1 LGQQLGHQAFVIIH
15 EEHLMPAKR
24 ELTMRQIRQI
34 LRLVRDGVSAREI
47 ARMLG
52 VARSTIQDNLKRAEA
67 AGLAWPLPV
76 ELSDD
81 VLEERLFARTGV
93 KRGFRRRP
101 EPDWAALACE
111 LKRPGVNLMLLW
123 EEYRAQ
129 HPEGYAYS
137 RFCDLFREFE
147 RRLSPVMRQEH
158 PAGDKVFVDYSGKK
172 IGIVDRTTGVV
183 REAEIFIG
191 VLGASSFTYAEA
203 SWTQGLP
210 DWIGAHV
217 RMFRC
222 FGGVPRLVVPDNLKS
237 GVQKASF
244 YDPEINRSY
253 GMMAGHY
260 GVGILPAR
268 PRRPRDKAKVEA
280 GVRFAQSYILGRLRR
295 QTFFSLAEANQAISL
310 MVERINAHVMRR
322 LGKSRQELFETVERP
337 ALAALPDSDY
347 EFAEWRFARVSLDY
361 HVELDGFFYS
371 VPHKLIREQVDT
383 RLTERMVEIFHRGK
397 RVAVHQRRYG
407 GRRHGTDPEHMPS
420 SHRRYAEWTPER
432 FRRWG
437 ASIGHETEGLVTAIL
452 ANRPHPE
459 QGFRT
464 CLGVLRLFKD
474 LDPARAERVAARA
487 VAIGALTYKSIA
499 SILANNLDRA
509 AAAPEPQAVT
519 THANLRGAGYF
530 H

>member
-1 LGQQLGHQAFVIIH
+1 MRRLVTIH

-47 ARMLG
+47 GRMLG

-67 AGLAWPLPV
+67 AGLAWPLPA
-76 ELSDD
+76 ELTDA
-81 VLEERLFARTGV
+81 VLEERLFARAGV

-101 EPDWAALACE
+101 EPDWTALVCE
-111 LKRPGVNLMLLW
+111 MKRPGVNLMVLW
-123 EEYRAQ
+123 EEYRET
-129 HPEGYAYS
+129 HPEGYGYS

-147 RRLSPVMRQEH
+147 ARLSPVMRQEH
-158 PAGDKVFVDYSGKK
+158 PAGDKVFVDYSGKR
-172 IGIVDRTTGVV
+172 IPIVDRASGLVH
-183 REAEIFIG
+183 EAEIFVA

-203 SWTQGLP
+203 SWTQTLP

-217 RMFRC
+217 RMFRF

-237 GVQKASF
+237 GVNKASF

-253 GMMAGHY
+253 GMMAAHY

-280 GVRFAQSYILGRLRR
+280 GVRFAQSYILGRLRK
-295 QTFFSLAEANQAISL
+295 QTFFSLAEANQAIAGAL
-310 MVERINAHVMRR
+310 ERINTHVMRR
-322 LGKSRQELFETVERP
+322 LGVSRRHLFETVEQP
-337 ALAALPDSDY
+337 ALAPLPHTDY
-347 EFAEWRFARVSLDY
+347 EFAEWRFARVSPDY
-361 HVELDGFFYS
+361 HIELDGFFYS
-371 VPHKLIREQVDT
+371 VPHQLIRQQVDT
-383 RLTERMVEIFHRGK
+383 RATARTIEIFYRGK
-397 RVAVHQRRYG
+397 RIAVHQRRYG
-407 GRRHGTDPEHMPS
+407 GRRHGTDPDHMPS

-437 ASIGHETEGLVTAIL
+437 ASIGPETEGLIVAIL
-452 ANRPHPE
+452 AHRPHPE

-474 LDPARAERVAARA
+474 LDPARAETVAARA
-487 VAIGALTYKSIA
+487 IAVGALTYKSIA
-499 SILANNLDRA
+499 SIIATKLDRTTPLA
-509 AAAPEPQAVT
+509 AEPQAVVA
-519 THANLRGAGYF
+519 HPNLRGSDYF

>member
-1 LGQQLGHQAFVIIH
+1 VIIH

-34 LRLVRDGVSAREI
+34 LRLARDGVSAREI
-47 ARMLG
+47 ARLLG

-67 AGLAWPLPV
+67 AGLTWPLPAD
-76 ELSDD
+76 LTDD
-81 VLEERLFARTGV
+81 VLENRLFARTGV

-101 EPDWAALACE
+101 EPDWPALACE

-129 HPEGYAYS
+129 HPDGYAYS
-137 RFCDLFREFE
+137 RFCDLYREFE
-147 RRLSPVMRQEH
+147 QRLSPVMRQEH
-158 PAGDKVFVDYSGKK
+158 AAGDKVFVDYSGKK

-183 REAEIFIG
+183 QEAEIFVA

-203 SWTQGLP
+203 SWTQALP

-217 RMFRC
+217 RMFRF
-222 FGGVPRLVVPDNLKS
+222 FGGVPRLIVPDNLKS
-237 GVQKASF
+237 AVHKASF

-253 GMMAGHY
+253 GMMAAHY
-260 GVGILPAR
+260 GVGIVPAR
-268 PRRPRDKAKVEA
+268 PYKPRDKAKVEA

-295 QTFFSLAEANQAISL
+295 QTFFSLAEANQAITGVL
-310 MVERINAHVMRR
+310 ERMNDHVMRR
-322 LGKSRQELFETVERP
+322 LGKSRRQLFETLERP
-337 ALAALPDSDY
+337 ALAPLPETDH

-383 RLTERMVEIFHRGK
+383 RLTLRMVEIFHRGQ
-397 RVAVHQRRYG
+397 RVAVHERRHGGRRYG
-407 GRRHGTDPEHMPS
+407 TDPDHMPS
-420 SHRRYAEWTPER
+420 AHRRYAEWTPER

-437 ASIGHETEGLVTAIL
+437 GSIGPATEGLVLAIL

-474 LDPARAERVAARA
+474 LDPARAETVAARA

-499 SILANNLDRA
+499 SIIANKLDRSPA
-509 AAAPEPQAVT
+509 AAEPQAVV
-519 THANLRGAGYF
+519 THANLRGSSYF